1 MSYTQPVAADLVAR
15 FPTFSAV
22 ASAAIAAAITEAAA
36 RVDTTW
42 TAGDYPMGVML
53 YAAHLMTLDGLGT
66 SAEAALGAA
75 GALGFGV
82 LRSGNLSLDRRDTAG
97 PDRGNLLAETTYGR
111 RFLALLRVNQ
121 PGVLVP

>member
-1 MSYTQPVAADLVAR
+1 MSFVQPVAADLIAR

-22 ASAAIAAAITEAAA
+22 SVTTIGAALSEAAL

-66 SAEAALGAA
+66 GAEAALGAA
-75 GALGFGV
+75 GALGFSTF
-82 LRSGNLSLDRRDTAG
+82 RSGSLSLDRRGVAG
-97 PDRGNLLAETTYGR
+97 SDGGSLLAETTYGR

-121 PGVLVP
+121 PAVFIP